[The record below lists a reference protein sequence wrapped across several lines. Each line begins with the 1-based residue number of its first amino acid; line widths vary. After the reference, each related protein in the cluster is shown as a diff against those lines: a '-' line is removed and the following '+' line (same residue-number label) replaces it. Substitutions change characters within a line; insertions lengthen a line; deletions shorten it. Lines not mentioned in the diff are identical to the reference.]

1 MSTFQVDSAQVA
13 SASHAVQTSSTA
25 IAAET
30 EGMLRNLQALEAS
43 WKGQAATGFQAVTAQ
58 WRATQ
63 ERVRLSLEE
72 IQRALATAG
81 QQYADVEAANTRMFT
96 A

>member
-13 SASHAVQTSSTA
+13 SASLAVQTSSTA

-43 WKGQAATGFQAVTAQ
+43 WKGQAATGFQSVTAQ

>member
-13 SASHAVQTSSTA
+13 SASAAVQASSAA

>member
-1 MSTFQVDSAQVA
+1 
-13 SASHAVQTSSTA
+13 VQASSTA

-43 WKGQAATGFQAVTAQ
+43 WKGQAASGFQAVTAQ